1 MYRLGM
7 RLGVSGEVP
16 DMATPALAYSTALF
30 PSFYDSMVDS
40 LPPEFEVAES
50 HGFYSNLALKS
61 VPEPGGAVKIL
72 DLCTGT
78 GSIPRCIAKAWADK
92 CGKESKC
99 RIIGVDNSE
108 EMLKVARRGWIE
120 VSGVNVEWKLGTLGQ
135 EGALAGVD
143 NVDLA
148 VISAGSFHHL
158 RTHEEQLIALREVK
172 ASLKEGGLLVMN
184 LFGLDEIVEEVSSG
198 DHGGQDVWHLK
209 DGFWKQTLS
218 KEVETLEDGGIT
230 GTETFKVGCEMWNE
244 EMVCKWTLRAVWWE
258 DVRELCEELGLVIL
272 QEFHSFRDAL
282 DGSKAALKET
292 GETGRIF
299 VIQKQNEFHGDVQ
312 KMATPT
318 LAYNTALFPFFYDAM
333 VTSLPVEFEVLESRT
348 FYTNLA
354 LNVAPETD
362 VDVKVLDLCTGTGR
376 ISRDIAAA
384 WSKVA
389 SKCRSCN
396 KNRSLQ
402 LIGLD
407 NSEEMLKAARREWIQ
422 VPDVEVEWMLGTL
435 GQRGAL
441 ASVRDIDLAIVSAGS
456 FHLLTTYEEQ
466 LVAMGEVKESL
477 KVGGILVLNLF
488 GVDEIVEEVSLG
500 DHGGLDIWHLND
512 GFWKQTLD
520 KEVETL
526 EDGGITGTETFKVG
540 CKKWNEEMVCK
551 WTLRAVW
558 WEDVRELCEEVGLVV
573 QKEFRSFADAL
584 CGRTADTNEIGD
596 AGDRKSVV

>member
-1 MYRLGM
+1 M
-7 RLGVSGEVP
+7 
-16 DMATPALAYSTALF
+16 
-30 PSFYDSMVDS
+30 
-40 LPPEFEVAES
+40 
-50 HGFYSNLALKS
+50 
-61 VPEPGGAVKIL
+61 
-72 DLCTGT
+72 
-78 GSIPRCIAKAWADK
+78 
-92 CGKESKC
+92 
-99 RIIGVDNSE
+99 
-108 EMLKVARRGWIE
+108 
-120 VSGVNVEWKLGTLGQ
+120 
-135 EGALAGVD
+135 
-143 NVDLA
+143 
-148 VISAGSFHHL
+148 
-158 RTHEEQLIALREVK
+158 
-172 ASLKEGGLLVMN
+172 
-184 LFGLDEIVEEVSSG
+184 
-198 DHGGQDVWHLK
+198 
-209 DGFWKQTLS
+209 
-218 KEVETLEDGGIT
+218 ETLEDGGIT

-512 GFWKQTLD
+512 GFWKQVSCHL
-520 KEVETL
+520 
-526 EDGGITGTETFKVG
+526 
-540 CKKWNEEMVCK
+540 
-551 WTLRAVW
+551 
-558 WEDVRELCEEVGLVV
+558 
-573 QKEFRSFADAL
+573 
-584 CGRTADTNEIGD
+584 
-596 AGDRKSVV
+596 

>member
-1 MYRLGM
+1 
-7 RLGVSGEVP
+7 
-16 DMATPALAYSTALF
+16 
-30 PSFYDSMVDS
+30 
-40 LPPEFEVAES
+40 
-50 HGFYSNLALKS
+50 
-61 VPEPGGAVKIL
+61 
-72 DLCTGT
+72 
-78 GSIPRCIAKAWADK
+78 
-92 CGKESKC
+92 
-99 RIIGVDNSE
+99 
-108 EMLKVARRGWIE
+108 
-120 VSGVNVEWKLGTLGQ
+120 
-135 EGALAGVD
+135 
-143 NVDLA
+143 
-148 VISAGSFHHL
+148 
-158 RTHEEQLIALREVK
+158 
-172 ASLKEGGLLVMN
+172 
-184 LFGLDEIVEEVSSG
+184 
-198 DHGGQDVWHLK
+198 
-209 DGFWKQTLS
+209 
-218 KEVETLEDGGIT
+218 
-230 GTETFKVGCEMWNE
+230 
-244 EMVCKWTLRAVWWE
+244 
-258 DVRELCEELGLVIL
+258 
-272 QEFHSFRDAL
+272 
-282 DGSKAALKET
+282 
-292 GETGRIF
+292 
-299 VIQKQNEFHGDVQ
+299 
-312 KMATPT
+312 MATPT

-596 AGDRKSVV
+596 AGRIFVIQRES